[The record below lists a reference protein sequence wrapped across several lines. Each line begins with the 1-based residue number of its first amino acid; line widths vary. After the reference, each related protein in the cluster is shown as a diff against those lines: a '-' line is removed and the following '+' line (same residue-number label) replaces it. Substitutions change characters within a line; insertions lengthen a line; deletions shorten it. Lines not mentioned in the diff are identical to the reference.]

1 MKIEYRINKENY
13 QIYYLNKKFSQITKD
28 LETMKSD
35 KKILFLFDKNI
46 SKKIRNEIYSELKFS
61 GCSVYE
67 IEFIGSKNKN
77 LVGLDI
83 NFMISKGFTRKSIV

>member
-46 SKKIRNEIYSELKFS
+46 SKKIRNEIYSEL
-61 GCSVYE
+61 
-67 IEFIGSKNKN
+67 
-77 LVGLDI
+77 
-83 NFMISKGFTRKSIV
+83 NFQVAVSMK

>member
-13 QIYYLNKKFSQITKD
+13 QIYYLNKKLSQITKD

-46 SKKIRNEIYSELKFS
+46 SKKLEMKFILS
-61 GCSVYE
+61 LHFRLQC
-67 IEFIGSKNKN
+67 
-77 LVGLDI
+77 L
-83 NFMISKGFTRKSIV
+83 